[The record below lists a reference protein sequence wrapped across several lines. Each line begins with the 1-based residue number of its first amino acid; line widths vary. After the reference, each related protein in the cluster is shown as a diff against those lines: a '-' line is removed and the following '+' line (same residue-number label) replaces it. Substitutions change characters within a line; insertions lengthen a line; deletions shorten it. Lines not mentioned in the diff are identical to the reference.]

1 MDRTALAAPYG
12 CAHLAPYAGLFPR
25 RCVNCVSSIS
35 VCFDELLAGNPTARR
50 RPYGLGWHDSDN
62 FFPIYAAIAI
72 GVWAMELSIYKLK
85 SPALFDINTMV
96 NFFLVC
102 AEGGLAD

>member
-1 MDRTALAAPYG
+1 MDRSALAAPYG
-12 CAHLAPYAGLFPR
+12 YAHLAPYAGLFPR

-35 VCFDELLAGNPTARR
+35 VCFDELLAGNPIARR

-72 GVWAMELSIYKLK
+72 GVWAMELSIYILN
-85 SPALFDINTMV
+85 SPALLDIKGIGT
-96 NFFLVC
+96 FYSIS
-102 AEGGLAD
+102 